1 MVHTRHLLKVVA
13 AWVTIVYIVCFGGV
27 ALIPGVRPWCR
38 AAFIGTTGF
47 QPITQQNPGRN
58 FQSSVA
64 GAHRSDAPYQTYA
77 LWYGAQSSARRLLL
91 PRMAPSR
98 GFSAGYCSLLLVLGR
113 RWRRRRRNFRRA
125 LWARSRRRFD
135 LQQFYFK
142 NESRV
147 GTGLRTD
154 GAFAICKVRRN
165 EQLIF

>member
-27 ALIPGVRPWCR
+27 ALIPGVRPLVSR

-58 FQSSVA
+58 FQSSCGRRAVLCT
-64 GAHRSDAPYQTYA
+64 PIA
-77 LWYGAQSSARRLLL
+77 LL
-91 PRMAPSR
+91 RMAPSR

-125 LWARSRRRFD
+125 LWARRRRRFD